1 MKKIV
6 LTGGGSAGHVTPN
19 IALYEELKKDYKCF
33 YIGSH
38 DGIEKKLI
46 ADHDM
51 PYYSISTGKLRRYLS
66 AKNFTD
72 MFRVL
77 RGFSDAKKALKE
89 VSPDVVFSK
98 GGFVA
103 VPVVLAARSL
113 KIPVIIHESDI
124 TPGLAT
130 KISAKFAKK
139 ICVSFKETVEF
150 LPKEKTVFTGTPIRK
165 FLFAG
170 NALKAKNM
178 CNFSDD
184 KPIILAMGG
193 SLGSVKL
200 NTYLQESLE
209 ELLNLYNIA
218 HIVGKNN
225 INKAFENTKG
235 YKQFEYLNEELPD
248 LLSLSDIIVSRAGA
262 NAISEFLALRKPS
275 LLIPLSKAA
284 SRGDQILNAESF
296 KKQGFAKVIFEENLT
311 KDNLISEIMNLYEN
325 KAKYIENMKNSRVN
339 DGVSEVI
346 KVIEKEL

>member
-19 IALYEELKKDYKCF
+19 LALYEELKRDYECF

-38 DGIEKKLI
+38 EGIEKKLVSEHKI
-46 ADHDM
+46 

-72 MFRVL
+72 MFRVV

-89 VSPDVVFSK
+89 ISPDVVFSK

-124 TPGLAT
+124 TLGLTT

-139 ICVSFKETVEF
+139 VCVSFKETIEL

-170 NALKAKNM
+170 NPEKARKM
-178 CNFSDD
+178 CNFSND
-184 KPIILAMGG
+184 KPVILAMGG

-200 NTYLQESLE
+200 NTYLQEALE
-209 ELLNLYNIA
+209 ELLKSYNIA

-225 INKAFENTKG
+225 INKSLENING
-235 YKQFEYLNEELPD
+235 YKQFEYLSEELPD
-248 LLSLSDIIVSRAGA
+248 LLALSDIIVSRAGA

-296 KKQGFAKVIFEENLT
+296 KKQGFSKVIFEEDFL
-311 KDNLISEIMNLYEN
+311 
-325 KAKYIENMKNSRVN
+325 
-339 DGVSEVI
+339 
-346 KVIEKEL
+346 